1 MKKWNGEPV
10 TDAEYAKLWRA
21 ANPEK
26 AKAVHDERTCR
37 KGPQF
42 GGYELPVEKSKE
54 LREAFESGSY
64 KRKGM

>member
-21 ANPEK
+21 ANPGK
-26 AKAVHDERTCR
+26 AKMGHDERTCR

-42 GGYELPVEKSKE
+42 GGYGLPVEKSKA
-54 LREAFESGSY
+54 LREAFESGRY
-64 KRKGM
+64 KRKGI